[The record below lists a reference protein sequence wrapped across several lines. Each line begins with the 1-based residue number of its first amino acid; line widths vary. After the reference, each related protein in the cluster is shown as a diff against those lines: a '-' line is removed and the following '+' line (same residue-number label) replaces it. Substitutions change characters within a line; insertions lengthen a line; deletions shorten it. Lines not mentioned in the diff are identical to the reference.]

1 VVLKAARPTDD
12 INVMWRIWSFALA
25 LVAAL
30 TLVPAQDARAAGGAE
45 ATLVARVVMPA
56 SARAAPRL
64 DARRVMRLTGV
75 AEWSRGAQWLMVTG
89 RLRDRAG
96 RDWVRVQLPIRP
108 NGTAGWVPGRSL
120 RLTGTRVRFEVHL
133 GSRRLEIWLGSRR
146 VASWSAGIG
155 RAETPTPVGRFA
167 IQDAVVTPDAWRGI
181 YGDFT
186 VALTAHSPTLR
197 TFMGGQALIGI
208 HGTGGDAARIG
219 RPSSNG
225 CVILGASELARAAH
239 YAKPGTPVIIDRS

>member
-1 VVLKAARPTDD
+1 
-12 INVMWRIWSFALA
+12 MWRFWSFFLA
-25 LVAAL
+25 LVAGVAL
-30 TLVPAQDARAAGGAE
+30 LPAQPARAAGDAR
-45 ATLVARVVMPA
+45 ATLVARVVVPA

-64 DARRVMRLTGV
+64 GARRVMRLTGV

-89 RLRDRAG
+89 RARDDAG
-96 RDWVRVQLPIRP
+96 RAWVRVQLPIRP
-108 NGTAGWVPGRSL
+108 NGTSGWVPRRSL

-133 GSRRLEIWLGSRR
+133 GSRRLEIWRGSRR
-146 VASWSAGIG
+146 VASWPAGIG
-155 RAETPTPVGRFA
+155 RAGTPTPVGRYA
-167 IQDAVVTPDAWRGI
+167 IQDAVVTANAWRGI

-208 HGTGGDAARIG
+208 HGAGAGGAARVG

-239 YAKPGTPVIIDRS
+239 YARPGTPVIIDRS